1 MHEQEL
7 RKHRCCFTGHRPE
20 KLNISEEQLCVRL
33 GQEIDQA
40 IEDGFTTFIS
50 GMAKGVDICAAE
62 LVLKRRVSDARLKL
76 ICALPYENFGLHWS
90 ASWTD
95 RYVEVIWHA
104 DMVRCI
110 SQEFSYSA
118 YQRRNEWMVDHS
130 GRVIAVYTGESGGT
144 RNTIAYAKQQH
155 IPCVIITP
163 YITNV
168 DFGRGLIKCGSAIV
182 PFMDNFPKHTQ
193 LYQWMTTKPSDL
205 TV

>member
-90 ASWTD
+90 TSWTD
-95 RYVEVIWHA
+95 RYVEVIRHA
-104 DMVRCI
+104 DLVRCI
-110 SQEFSYSA
+110 SQEFSYST
-118 YQRRNEWMVDHS
+118 YQRRNEWIQNQFRIRQRIVVDEPVQFRPLETAIRNFVLYRGAINGNH
-130 GRVIAVYTGESGGT
+130 AVVRIS
-144 RNTIAYAKQQH
+144 
-155 IPCVIITP
+155 
-163 YITNV
+163 
-168 DFGRGLIKCGSAIV
+168 
-182 PFMDNFPKHTQ
+182 
-193 LYQWMTTKPSDL
+193 
-205 TV
+205 

>member
-62 LVLKRRVSDARLKL
+62 LVLKRRVSDDRLKL

-90 ASWTD
+90 ASWTS
-95 RYVEVIWHA
+95 RYVEVIRHA

-110 SQEFSYSA
+110 SREFSYSA
-118 YQRRNEWMVDHS
+118 YHRRNDGRHLLDPCHRDHL
-130 GRVIAVYTGESGGT
+130 
-144 RNTIAYAKQQH
+144 
-155 IPCVIITP
+155 IINI
-163 YITNV
+163 YI
-168 DFGRGLIKCGSAIV
+168 ISHKCYSSFCLFI
-182 PFMDNFPKHTQ
+182 F
-193 LYQWMTTKPSDL
+193 
-205 TV
+205 

>member
-7 RKHRCCFTGHRPE
+7 RQHRCCFTGHRPE

-33 GQEIDQA
+33 GLEIDRA

-62 LVLKRRVSDARLKL
+62 LVLKRRVSDDRLKL

-90 ASWTD
+90 ASWTS
-95 RYVEVIWHA
+95 RYVEVIRQA
-104 DMVRCI
+104 DLVHCI

-130 GRVIAVYTGESGGT
+130 GRVIAVYMGERGGT

-155 IPCVIITP
+155 IPYVVI
-163 YITNV
+163 
-168 DFGRGLIKCGSAIV
+168 
-182 PFMDNFPKHTQ
+182 
-193 LYQWMTTKPSDL
+193 TT
-205 TV
+205 

>member
-7 RKHRCCFTGHRPE
+7 RKHRCCFTGHIPE

-90 ASWTD
+90 TSWTD
-95 RYVEVIWHA
+95 RYVEVIRHA
-104 DMVRCI
+104 DLVRCI
-110 SQEFSYSA
+110 SQEFSYST

-144 RNTIAYAKQQH
+144 
-155 IPCVIITP
+155 TP
-163 YITNV
+163 ESP
-168 DFGRGLIKCGSAIV
+168 DS
-182 PFMDNFPKHTQ
+182 Q
-193 LYQWMTTKPSDL
+193 PSDGE
-205 TV
+205 TAPVDPGTSDGGTAAPDDGFIIVT

>member
-7 RKHRCCFTGHRPE
+7 RQHRCCFTGHRPE

-33 GQEIDQA
+33 GLEIDRA

-90 ASWTD
+90 ASRTD
-95 RYVEVIWHA
+95 RYVEVIRHA

-110 SQEFSYSA
+110 SREFSYSA

-130 GRVIAVYTGESGGT
+130 GRVIAVYTGERGGT

-155 IPCVIITP
+155 IPCVVITP
-163 YITNV
+163 
-168 DFGRGLIKCGSAIV
+168 
-182 PFMDNFPKHTQ
+182 
-193 LYQWMTTKPSDL
+193 
-205 TV
+205 

>member
-7 RKHRCCFTGHRPE
+7 RQHRCCFTGHRPE

-33 GQEIDQA
+33 GLEIDRA

-62 LVLKRRVSDARLKL
+62 LVLKRRVSDDRLKL
-76 ICALPYENFGLHWS
+76 
-90 ASWTD
+90 
-95 RYVEVIWHA
+95 
-104 DMVRCI
+104 MRCI
-110 SQEFSYSA
+110 SQEFSYST

-163 YITNV
+163 
-168 DFGRGLIKCGSAIV
+168 
-182 PFMDNFPKHTQ
+182 
-193 LYQWMTTKPSDL
+193 
-205 TV
+205 

>member
-7 RKHRCCFTGHRPE
+7 RQHRCCFTGHRPE

-33 GQEIDQA
+33 GLEIDRA

-50 GMAKGVDICAAE
+50 GMAQGVDICAAE
-62 LVLKRRVSDARLKL
+62 LVLKRRVSDNRLKL
-76 ICALPYENFGLHWS
+76 ICALPFDGFGLHWS
-90 ASWTD
+90 MDWTQ
-95 RYVEVIWHA
+95 RYSHILQQA
-104 DMVRCI
+104 DLVRCI
-110 SQEFSYSA
+110 CKVFSYAS

-163 YITNV
+163 
-168 DFGRGLIKCGSAIV
+168 
-182 PFMDNFPKHTQ
+182 
-193 LYQWMTTKPSDL
+193 
-205 TV
+205 